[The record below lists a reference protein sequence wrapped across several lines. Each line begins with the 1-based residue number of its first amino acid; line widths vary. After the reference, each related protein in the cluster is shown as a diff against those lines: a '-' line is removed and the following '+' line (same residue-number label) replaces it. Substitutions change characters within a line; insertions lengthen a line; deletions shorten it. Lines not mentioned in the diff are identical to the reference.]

1 MRATLKALVEALLAG
16 SGPAALSRRAFRRR
30 ALVLA
35 YHNVLPDGAPPGAD
49 RSLHLPLARFREQLD
64 VLARHACVVPLAELL
79 ELATATATT
88 TRPRVAITF
97 DDAYAGAV
105 TSALPELERR
115 GLPATMFVT
124 PGMLGGGG
132 FWWDMVQAT
141 AGADLPEGFR
151 LEALETGRGEG
162 ERVQVLAGL
171 RGLEVAPPP
180 AACRPASEAELA
192 RAARWEGLSLGAHTW
207 SHPNLARLERH
218 ELPAELGPPL
228 EWLRERFPR
237 AEPWLAYPYGLT
249 GPAVEV
255 AARGAGYRAGFLV
268 SGGWLPVAERN
279 PFQLPRLNIPAG
291 LSRDGFV
298 LRTSGLVPA

>member
-35 YHNVLPDGAPPGAD
+35 YHNVLPEDASPGAD

-64 VLARHACVVPLAELL
+64 VLAGHASVVPLAELL
-79 ELATATATT
+79 EPAAATT

-105 TSALPELERR
+105 TAALPELERR

-132 FWWDMVQAT
+132 FWWDMVQAA
-141 AGADLPEGFR
+141 AGTDLPEGFR

-162 ERVQVLAGL
+162 ERVQALAGL
-171 RGLEVAPPP
+171 RGLHLAAPP

-192 RAARWEGLSLGAHTW
+192 RATRWEGFTLGAHTW

-228 EWLRERFPR
+228 DWLRERFPR

-255 AARGAGYRAGFLV
+255 AAREAGYRAGFLV
-268 SGGWLPVAERN
+268 SGGWLPEPDRN
-279 PFQLPRLNIPAG
+279 PFQLPRLNVPAG
-291 LSRDGFV
+291 LSRNGFV
-298 LRTSGLVPA
+298 LRTSGMAPA

>member
-35 YHNVLPDGAPPGAD
+35 YHNVLPEGAAPGAD
-49 RSLHLPLARFREQLD
+49 RSLHLPLTRFREQLD
-64 VLARHACVVPLAELL
+64 VLAAIASVVPLAELL
-79 ELATATATT
+79 EPAATTT

-105 TSALPELERR
+105 TTALPELERR

-132 FWWDMVQAT
+132 FWWDMVQAA
-141 AGADLPEGFR
+141 AGTDLPEGFR
-151 LEALETGRGEG
+151 QEALETGRGER
-162 ERVQVLAGL
+162 ERVEALAGL
-171 RGLEVAPPP
+171 RGLEVAAPP
-180 AACRPASEAELA
+180 AACRPASEAELT
-192 RAARWEGLSLGAHTW
+192 RATRWEGFTLGAHTW

-228 EWLRERFPR
+228 VWLRERFPR

-255 AARGAGYRAGFLV
+255 AAREAGYRAGFLV

-291 LSRDGFV
+291 LSRNGFV
-298 LRTSGLVPA
+298 LRTSGMVPA